1 MRKLIL
7 AAASLALMSGAAF
20 AGEANGIVAKFNS
33 EARVITLDSGKS
45 FTVPRDVALP
55 AIMVG
60 SRVSIQLDD
69 ENDKVDNVFASHSMM

>member
-7 AAASLALMSGAAF
+7 AAASLALMSGAAL
-20 AGEANGIVAKFNS
+20 ATEVNGTVVRFNS
-33 EARVITLDSGKS
+33 HARVITLDNGKS

-55 AIMVG
+55 AIQVG

-69 ENDKVDNVFASHSMM
+69 ERDKVENVFASHSMM